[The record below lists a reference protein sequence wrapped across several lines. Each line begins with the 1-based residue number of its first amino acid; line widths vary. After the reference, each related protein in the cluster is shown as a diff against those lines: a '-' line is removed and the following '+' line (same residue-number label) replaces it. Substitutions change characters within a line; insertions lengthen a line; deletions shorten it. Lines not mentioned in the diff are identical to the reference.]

1 MLGVAAP
8 EAALT
13 ASSSVKAQTKAPTNT
28 KITTSAPT
36 RAKRSF
42 FLFFHALSPVKKRFK
57 SSYSNL
63 KTNAVNERRSV
74 HQLPSA
80 FPCRGCRR
88 ANTTRELRTQGWWQ
102 CCAPLTES
110 NLMPNISH
118 AQGLITFTCRR
129 RTGGLALS
137 KPPAGW
143 EAARIGPSRGPRYPC
158 WSASCGW
165 RPTFPRRWGWAWWRY
180 KPRRPVNLP
189 SC

>member
-36 RAKRSF
+36 RAKRS

-110 NLMPNISH
+110 NLMPNISYV
-118 AQGLITFTCRR
+118 QDLITFTCRQ
-129 RTGGLALS
+129 GA
-137 KPPAGW
+137 AGVI
-143 EAARIGPSRGPRYPC
+143 AP
-158 WSASCGW
+158 GW
-165 RPTFPRRWGWAWWRY
+165 TRPRRVALGCVGLRRVVLGWTR
-180 KPRRPVNLP
+180 PRRVVPGWTRARRAAP
-189 SC
+189 E